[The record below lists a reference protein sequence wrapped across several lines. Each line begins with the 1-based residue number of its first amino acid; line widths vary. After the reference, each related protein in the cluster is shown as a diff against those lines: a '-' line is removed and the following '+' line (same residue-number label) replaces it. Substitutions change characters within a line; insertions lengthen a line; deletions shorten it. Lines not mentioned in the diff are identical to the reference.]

1 MCVALLRAVNA
12 VLFISLL
19 MPSTIGTSTGIITEA
34 VNDAD
39 IQCLGASVNSR
50 SECFVFVEAP
60 CTSMLGSGTMVN
72 CALRM
77 YSRGMRGCLS

>member
-39 IQCLGASVNSR
+39 IQCLGASVNILVGANASFLLKLLV
-50 SECFVFVEAP
+50 CWVAVQW
-60 CTSMLGSGTMVN
+60 
-72 CALRM
+72 
-77 YSRGMRGCLS
+77 